1 MVYITD
7 VNYVDDKQIEKI
19 MDCKVLIVSALRK
32 EKHLSHFS
40 LNEAVDLAKRVRA
53 KSVYLTHIS
62 HLMGAHDAVND
73 GLEEHIQMAY
83 DGLSIEF

>member
-1 MVYITD
+1 
-7 VNYVDDKQIEKI
+7 